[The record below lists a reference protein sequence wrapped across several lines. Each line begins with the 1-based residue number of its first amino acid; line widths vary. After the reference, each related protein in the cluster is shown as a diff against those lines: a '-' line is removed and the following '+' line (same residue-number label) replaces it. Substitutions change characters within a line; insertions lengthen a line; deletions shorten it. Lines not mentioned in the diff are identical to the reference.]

1 MSYYPIELDRERTFK
16 YDMIAIDRIEKKFGK
31 SVMQIEGLSNGTLSM
46 KDYATIIHAGLLH
59 EDKNLTPEQVMKL
72 ISEHSTIGKVT
83 KVMWKAFNAQFATG
97 DEEENKDEEEAKN
110 E

>member
-46 KDYATIIHAGLLH
+46 KDYATITCRITA
-59 EDKNLTPEQVMKL
+59 
-72 ISEHSTIGKVT
+72 
-83 KVMWKAFNAQFATG
+83 
-97 DEEENKDEEEAKN
+97 
-110 E
+110 